1 MKKLEIKMK
10 KKEITSIV
18 EIADMI
24 SGWGIII
31 PDELTQFVNKLRNVD
46 SGVTLEIDMSK
57 VDMNLLEELVTKLNN
72 MKEFSLDDFDF
83 SDSADEDNI
92 VEEPAVETATKTKVA
107 AVTKDTGS
115 KGFTEKLVMY
125 DPACYYM
132 IGIDNATGDVVA
144 IRKTAD
150 SSSEYDDETIAK
162 VKKFAEANSNKVM
175 KIGEFDSRQSLMTSM
190 FGYAKLME
198 ARKARVKMFA

>member
-1 MKKLEIKMK
+1 MKRIEIKLK
-10 KKEITSIV
+10 KKEITAIV

-24 SGWGIII
+24 SNWGIDLPNEITDLI
-31 PDELTQFVNKLRNVD
+31 GKLRDVD
-46 SGVTLEIDMSK
+46 SGVTLEIDMSRVDK
-57 VDMNLLEELVTKLNN
+57 VDMNFMEKLVTKLDN
-72 MKEFSLDDFDF
+72 MKEFSLDDLSF
-83 SDSADEDNI
+83 SDSADEDDTVKEPV
-92 VEEPAVETATKTKVA
+92 VENTIKTKA
-107 AVTKDTGS
+107 ATVTKDTSS

-132 IGIDNATGDVVA
+132 IGIDNATGDIIA

-162 VKKFAEANSNKVM
+162 VKKFSEANSNKVM

-190 FGYAKLME
+190 FGYTKTHGGSQS
-198 ARKARVKMFA
+198 KG

>member
-1 MKKLEIKMK
+1 MKKLEIKLK
-10 KKEITSIV
+10 KKEITAIV

-24 SGWGIII
+24 SNWGF
-31 PDELTQFVNKLRNVD
+31 ELPNEITDLIGKLRGVD

-57 VDMNLLEELVTKLNN
+57 VDMNLLEKLVTKLDN
-72 MKEFSLDDFDF
+72 MKEFSFDDLDF

-107 AVTKDTGS
+107 AVTKDTSS

-132 IGIDNATGDVVA
+132 IGIDNATGDIIA

>member
-1 MKKLEIKMK
+1 MKKLEIKLK
-10 KKEITSIV
+10 KKEITAIV

-24 SGWGIII
+24 SGWGIEL
-31 PDELTQFVNKLRNVD
+31 PDELTQFADKLRNVD
-46 SGVTLEIDMSK
+46 SGITLEIDMSK
-57 VDMNLLEELVTKLNN
+57 VDMKLLEKLVTKLDN
-72 MKEFSLDDFDF
+72 MKEFSLDDLDDLGF

-92 VEEPAVETATKTKVA
+92 VKEPVATT
-107 AVTKDTGS
+107 VTKDINN

-198 ARKARVKMFA
+198 ARKARMKMFA